1 MVNGQWV
8 TQDNSYDAFGR
19 RYATT
24 VTNGS
29 GTTPISYAY
38 DGRNTLL
45 GYNASASIGSLL
57 GLGLDELYLENFSG
71 ASQSS
76 VLKDAFGSVVGLTNS
91 SQAVTDTY
99 SYDPYGGTTAH
110 LRHQP
115 E

>member
-45 GYNASASIGSLL
+45 GYNASASPGSLL
-57 GLGLDELYLENFSG
+57 GLGLDESVPGEFQWRLAEFG
-71 ASQSS
+71 AQRC
-76 VLKDAFGSVVGLTNS
+76 
-91 SQAVTDTY
+91 
-99 SYDPYGGTTAH
+99 
-110 LRHQP
+110 LRFCRRSHQFQP
-115 E
+115 GRD